1 MKLKVYSF
9 ITTIVLFVFVSVASA
24 AIHTELIE
32 KARDATILVGA
43 EGDNTGGF
51 GTGVLIDPS
60 GLAIT
65 NYHVIHRAK
74 KIRVF
79 FYDPEDLNNY
89 TAEIIGIDPVADLA
103 LLQIK
108 VKEDMLPLTY
118 LNIESENF
126 IIGEEVV
133 AIGHMLGLQWSVT
146 QGTINH
152 TERPGKI
159 TPYVSV
165 LQHSAQINKG
175 NSGGALINKNGDIVG
190 INTYILLP
198 KGGWSGIA
206 YAIRGDNVYDSV
218 QQINETGTVQYT
230 AFKIGLRNMNEF
242 FIEAVQKEY
251 PDEKIPTNV
260 FGLMAIGLEEGDHPS
275 EQGIKEF
282 DVLIAVD
289 GRPVNH
295 LFGLKNIIQ
304 EYSPG
309 DIVKVLLIRDS
320 HIISLDY
327 ELGSIDFTDY
337 EEFYDKSIKEQFE
350 DKPAMPPVP
359 EEEKVEK
366 ENPRVTPLPE
376 EEQVLPEEEQVLPIP
391 QPIPQV
397 PHLEEDDADGRGS

>member
-9 ITTIVLFVFVSVASA
+9 ITTIVLLYSLVVVSIASA
-24 AIHTELIE
+24 AIPTELIE

-43 EGDNTGGF
+43 EGDDNAGGF
-51 GTGVLIDPS
+51 GTGVVIDPS

-65 NYHVIHRAK
+65 NYHVIHRAERLR
-74 KIRVF
+74 IF
-79 FYDPEDLNNY
+79 FWDPDDLNNY
-89 TAEIIGIDPVADLA
+89 TADIIGIDPVADLA

-108 VKEDMLPLTY
+108 VREDMLPLTY

-146 QGTINH
+146 QGTLNH

-175 NSGGALINKNGDIVG
+175 NSGGPLINKVGDVVG

-206 YAIRGDNVYDSV
+206 YAIRGDNVYDAV
-218 QQINETGTVQYT
+218 QQIIETGEVQYT

-242 FIEAVQKEY
+242 FIKAVQKEY
-251 PDEKIPTNV
+251 PEEKIPTNV
-260 FGLMAIGLEEGDHPS
+260 FGLMAMNVEEGDYAS
-275 EQGIKEF
+275 KQGIKEF

-289 GRPVNH
+289 GQPVNH
-295 LFGLKNIIQ
+295 LYGLKNIIQ
-304 EYSPG
+304 DYSPG
-309 DIVKVLLIRDS
+309 DVVKVLLIRDS

-327 ELGSIDFTDY
+327 ELGFIDFTEF
-337 EEFYDKSIKEQFE
+337 EEFYDESIKDQFE
-350 DKPAMPPVP
+350 DKPTLPPAP
-359 EEEKVEK
+359 EEEEEK
-366 ENPRVTPLPE
+366 PKVTPLPE
-376 EEQVLPEEEQVLPIP
+376 EEQP
-391 QPIPQV
+391 QPIPLV
-397 PHLEEDDADGRGS
+397 PHAEEDESDGSNR

>member
-1 MKLKVYSF
+1 MVDVKKLYSF
-9 ITTIVLFVFVSVASA
+9 VAGIVLFALVSIASA
-24 AIHTELIE
+24 AIPTELIE

-43 EGDNTGGF
+43 EGDDNAGGF
-51 GTGVLIDPS
+51 GTGVVIDPS

-74 KIRVF
+74 KIRIF
-79 FYDPEDLNNY
+79 FWDPEDLNNY

-146 QGTINH
+146 QGTLNH

-175 NSGGALINKNGDIVG
+175 NSGGPLINKNGDVVG

-198 KGGWSGIA
+198 NGGWSGLA

-218 QQINETGTVQYT
+218 QQINETGAVQYT

-242 FIEAVQKEY
+242 FIKAVQKEY
-251 PDEKIPTNV
+251 PEEKIPTNV
-260 FGLMAIGLEEGDHPS
+260 FGLMATNIEEGDYAS
-275 EQGIKEF
+275 DQGLKEF
-282 DVLIAVD
+282 DIIIAVD
-289 GRPVNH
+289 GQPVNH
-295 LFGLKNIIQ
+295 LYALKTIIK

-309 DIVKVLLIRDS
+309 DVVKILLIRDS

-337 EEFYDKSIKEQFE
+337 ETFYDDKIEDQFE
-350 DKPAMPPVP
+350 DKPQTPPVP
-359 EEEKVEK
+359 EEEEEK
-366 ENPRVTPLPE
+366 PKVTPLPE
-376 EEQVLPEEEQVLPIP
+376 EEQP
-391 QPIPQV
+391 QPIPLV
-397 PHLEEDDADGRGS
+397 PHAEEDESDGSSR

>member
-1 MKLKVYSF
+1 MKLNVYSF

-24 AIHTELIE
+24 AIPTELIE

-43 EGDNTGGF
+43 EGDNGGGF

-175 NSGGALINKNGDIVG
+175 NSGGPLINKNGDIVG

-206 YAIRGDNVYDSV
+206 YAVRGDNVYDSV

-242 FIEAVQKEY
+242 FIKAVQKEY
-251 PDEKIPTNV
+251 PEEKIPTNV

-289 GRPVNH
+289 GRPINH
-295 LFGLKNIIQ
+295 LYALKNIIQ

-309 DIVKVLLIRDS
+309 DVVNVLLIRDG

-350 DKPAMPPVP
+350 DKPEMPPVP
-359 EEEKVEK
+359 EEEEEK
-366 ENPRVTPLPE
+366 PKVTPIPE
-376 EEQVLPEEEQVLPIP
+376 EEHQILPIPIP

-397 PHLEEDDADGRGS
+397 PHLEEEDADGRGG

>member
-1 MKLKVYSF
+1 MSTVG
-9 ITTIVLFVFVSVASA
+9 A
-24 AIHTELIE
+24 AIPTETIE
-32 KARDATILVGA
+32 KARDATILVAA
-43 EGDNTGGF
+43 EGGDNGGGF
-51 GTGVLIDPS
+51 GTGVIIDPS

-65 NYHVIHRAK
+65 NYHVIHRAE
-74 KIRVF
+74 KIRIF
-79 FYDPEDLNNY
+79 FWDPDDLNNY
-89 TAEIIGIDPVADLA
+89 TAEIIGIDPIADLA

-146 QGTINH
+146 QGTLNH
-152 TERPGKI
+152 LERPGKI
-159 TPYVSV
+159 TPYVSI

-175 NSGGALINKNGDIVG
+175 NSGGPLINKNGDVVG

-218 QQINETGTVQYT
+218 QQIIETGEVQYT

-251 PDEKIPTNV
+251 PDEKIPTNI
-260 FGLMAIGLEEGDHPS
+260 FGLMVIGLEEGDYAA

-289 GRPVNH
+289 GQPINH
-295 LFGLKNIIQ
+295 LYALKTIIK
-304 EYSPG
+304 EHSPR
-309 DIVKVLLIRDS
+309 DVVKVLLIRNG

-327 ELGSIDFTDY
+327 ELTAIDFSDY
-337 EEFYDKSIKEQFE
+337 EKFYDTSIEEQFE
-350 DKPAMPPVP
+350 DKPEMPPVP
-359 EEEKVEK
+359 EEEEEK
-366 ENPRVTPLPE
+366 SQE
-376 EEQVLPEEEQVLPIP
+376 EEEEELPTP
-391 QPIPQV
+391 TPAPQV
-397 PHLEEDDADGRGS
+397 PQVEEDNSNEGSR

>member
-1 MKLKVYSF
+1 MYKL
-9 ITTIVLFVFVSVASA
+9 ITTIVLLYSLVVVSIASA
-24 AIHTELIE
+24 AIPTELIE

-43 EGDNTGGF
+43 EGDDNAGGF
-51 GTGVLIDPS
+51 GTGVIIHPS

-74 KIRVF
+74 SLRIF
-79 FYDPEDLNNY
+79 FWDPDDLNNY

-108 VKEDMLPLTY
+108 VKEEMLPLTY

-146 QGTINH
+146 QGTLNH
-152 TERPGKI
+152 LERPGKI

-175 NSGGALINKNGDIVG
+175 NSGGPLINKNGDVVG

-218 QQINETGTVQYT
+218 QQIIETGEVQYT

-242 FIEAVQKEY
+242 FAASVQKQFPE
-251 PDEKIPTNV
+251 EKIPTNV
-260 FGLMAIGLEEGDHPS
+260 FGLMATNIEEGDYAS
-275 EQGIKEF
+275 DQGLKEF
-282 DVLIAVD
+282 DIIIAVD
-289 GRPVNH
+289 GQPVNH
-295 LFGLKNIIQ
+295 LYALKNIIK

-309 DIVKVLLIRDS
+309 DVVKILLIRDS
-320 HIISLDY
+320 HIMSLDY

-337 EEFYDKSIKEQFE
+337 ETFYDDKIEDQFE
-350 DKPAMPPVP
+350 DKPQTPPVP
-359 EEEKVEK
+359 EEEEEK
-366 ENPRVTPLPE
+366 PKVTPLPE
-376 EEQVLPEEEQVLPIP
+376 EEQP
-391 QPIPQV
+391 QPIPLV
-397 PHLEEDDADGRGS
+397 PHAEEDESDGSSR

>member
-1 MKLKVYSF
+1 MKLIVG
-9 ITTIVLFVFVSVASA
+9 IVLLYSLVVVSIASA
-24 AIHTELIE
+24 AIPTELIE

-43 EGDNTGGF
+43 EGEDNTGGF
-51 GTGVLIDPS
+51 GTGVVIDPS

-65 NYHVIHRAK
+65 NYHVIHRAEK
-74 KIRVF
+74 LRIF
-79 FYDPEDLNNY
+79 FWDPDDLNNY
-89 TAEIIGIDPVADLA
+89 TAEIVGIDPVADLA

-108 VKEDMLPLTY
+108 VREDMLPLTY
-118 LNIESENF
+118 LKIESENF

-175 NSGGALINKNGDIVG
+175 NSGGALINKAGDVVG

-218 QQINETGTVQYT
+218 QQIIETGEVQYT

-242 FIEAVQKEY
+242 FTSAVQKQF

-260 FGLMAIGLEEGDHPS
+260 FGLMATGIEEGDYAS

-282 DVLIAVD
+282 DVIIAVD
-289 GRPVNH
+289 GQPVNH
-295 LFGLKNIIQ
+295 LYGLKNIIK

-309 DIVKVLLIRDS
+309 DVVKILVIRDS
-320 HIISLDY
+320 HIVSLDY
-327 ELGSIDFTDY
+327 ELGSIDFTDF
-337 EEFYDKSIKEQFE
+337 EKFYDEKNEEKFE
-350 DKPAMPPVP
+350 DKPQTPPVP
-359 EEEKVEK
+359 EEEEEK
-366 ENPRVTPLPE
+366 PKVTPLPE
-376 EEQVLPEEEQVLPIP
+376 EEQA
-391 QPIPQV
+391 QPIPLV
-397 PHLEEDDADGRGS
+397 PHAEEDKSDGRGS

>member
-1 MKLKVYSF
+1 MYKL
-9 ITTIVLFVFVSVASA
+9 ITTIVLFCFMSIASA
-24 AIHTELIE
+24 AIPTELIE

-43 EGDNTGGF
+43 EGEDNTGGF
-51 GTGVLIDPS
+51 GTGVIIDPS

-65 NYHVIHRAK
+65 NYHVIHRAERLR
-74 KIRVF
+74 IF
-79 FYDPEDLNNY
+79 FWDPDDLNNY

-108 VKEDMLPLTY
+108 VREDMLPLTY
-118 LNIESENF
+118 LKIESENF

-175 NSGGALINKNGDIVG
+175 NSGGALINKAGDVVG

-218 QQINETGTVQYT
+218 QQIIETGEVQYT

-242 FIEAVQKEY
+242 FTSAVQKQF

-260 FGLMAIGLEEGDHPS
+260 FGLMATGIEEGDYAS

-282 DVLIAVD
+282 DVIIAVD
-289 GRPVNH
+289 GQPVNH
-295 LFGLKNIIQ
+295 LYGLKNIIK

-309 DIVKVLLIRDS
+309 DVVKILVIRDS
-320 HIISLDY
+320 HIVSLDY
-327 ELGSIDFTDY
+327 ELGSIDFTDF
-337 EEFYDKSIKEQFE
+337 EKFYDEKNEEKFE
-350 DKPAMPPVP
+350 DKPQTPPVP
-359 EEEKVEK
+359 EEEEEK
-366 ENPRVTPLPE
+366 PKVTPLPE
-376 EEQVLPEEEQVLPIP
+376 EEQA
-391 QPIPQV
+391 QPIPLV
-397 PHLEEDDADGRGS
+397 PHAEEDKSDGRGS

>member
-1 MKLKVYSF
+1 
-9 ITTIVLFVFVSVASA
+9 
-24 AIHTELIE
+24 
-32 KARDATILVGA
+32 
-43 EGDNTGGF
+43 
-51 GTGVLIDPS
+51 
-60 GLAIT
+60 
-65 NYHVIHRAK
+65 
-74 KIRVF
+74 
-79 FYDPEDLNNY
+79 
-89 TAEIIGIDPVADLA
+89 
-103 LLQIK
+103 
-108 VKEDMLPLTY
+108 MLPLTY

-175 NSGGALINKNGDIVG
+175 NSGGPLINKNGDVVG

-206 YAIRGDNVYDSV
+206 YAVRGDNVYDSI
-218 QQINETGTVQYT
+218 QQIKETGEVQYT

-242 FIEAVQKEY
+242 FSEAVQKEY
-251 PDEKIPTNV
+251 PEQKIPTNI
-260 FGLMAIGLEEGDHPS
+260 FGLMAIGLEEGDHAS

-289 GRPVNH
+289 GRPINH
-295 LFGLKNIIQ
+295 LYALKNIIQ

-309 DIVKVLLIRDS
+309 DVVNVLLIRDG

-350 DKPAMPPVP
+350 DKPEKPPVP
-359 EEEKVEK
+359 EEEEEK
-366 ENPRVTPLPE
+366 PKVTPIPE
-376 EEQVLPEEEQVLPIP
+376 EEHQILPIPIP

-397 PHLEEDDADGRGS
+397 PHLEEDDTDGRGG

>member
-1 MKLKVYSF
+1 MYKL
-9 ITTIVLFVFVSVASA
+9 ITTIVLFVFVSIASA
-24 AIHTELIE
+24 AIPTALIE

-43 EGDNTGGF
+43 EGEDNTGGF
-51 GTGVLIDPS
+51 GTGVIIDPS

-65 NYHVIHRAK
+65 NYHVIHRAERLR
-74 KIRVF
+74 IF
-79 FYDPEDLNNY
+79 FWDPDDLNNY

-108 VKEDMLPLTY
+108 VREDMLPLTY
-118 LNIESENF
+118 LKIESENF

-175 NSGGALINKNGDIVG
+175 NSGGALINKAGDVVG

-218 QQINETGTVQYT
+218 QQIIETGEVQYT

-242 FIEAVQKEY
+242 FTSAVQKQF

-260 FGLMAIGLEEGDHPS
+260 FGLMATGIEEGDYAS

-282 DVLIAVD
+282 DVIIAVD
-289 GRPVNH
+289 GQPVNH
-295 LFGLKNIIQ
+295 LYGLKNIIK

-309 DIVKVLLIRDS
+309 DVVKILVIRDS
-320 HIISLDY
+320 HIVSLDY
-327 ELGSIDFTDY
+327 ELGSIDFTDF
-337 EEFYDKSIKEQFE
+337 EKFYDEKNEEKFE
-350 DKPAMPPVP
+350 DKPQTPPVP
-359 EEEKVEK
+359 EEEEEK
-366 ENPRVTPLPE
+366 PKVTPLPE
-376 EEQVLPEEEQVLPIP
+376 EEQP
-391 QPIPQV
+391 QPIPLV
-397 PHLEEDDADGRGS
+397 PHAEEDESDGSSR

>member
-1 MKLKVYSF
+1 MKLIVG
-9 ITTIVLFVFVSVASA
+9 IVLLYSLVVVSIASA
-24 AIHTELIE
+24 AIPTELIE

-43 EGDNTGGF
+43 EGEDNTGGF
-51 GTGVLIDPS
+51 GTGVIIDPS

-65 NYHVIHRAK
+65 NYHVIHRAERLR
-74 KIRVF
+74 IF
-79 FYDPEDLNNY
+79 FWDPDDLNNY

-108 VKEDMLPLTY
+108 VREDMLPLTY
-118 LNIESENF
+118 LKIESENF

-175 NSGGALINKNGDIVG
+175 NSGGALINKAGDVVG

-218 QQINETGTVQYT
+218 QQIIETGQVQYT

-242 FIEAVQKEY
+242 FTTNVQKQFPE
-251 PDEKIPTNV
+251 EKIPTNV
-260 FGLMAIGLEEGDHPS
+260 FGLMATGIEEGDYAS

-282 DVLIAVD
+282 DVIIAVD
-289 GRPVNH
+289 GQPVNH
-295 LFGLKNIIQ
+295 LYGLKNIIK

-309 DIVKVLLIRDS
+309 DVVKILVIRDS
-320 HIISLDY
+320 HIVSLDY
-327 ELGSIDFTDY
+327 ELGSIDFTDF
-337 EEFYDKSIKEQFE
+337 EKFYDEKNEEKFE
-350 DKPAMPPVP
+350 DKPQTPPVP
-359 EEEKVEK
+359 EEEEEK
-366 ENPRVTPLPE
+366 PKVTPLPQ
-376 EEQVLPEEEQVLPIP
+376 EEQP
-391 QPIPQV
+391 QPIPLV
-397 PHLEEDDADGRGS
+397 PHAEEDESDGSSR

>member
-1 MKLKVYSF
+1 MVDVKKLYSF
-9 ITTIVLFVFVSVASA
+9 VAGIVLFALVSIASA
-24 AIHTELIE
+24 AIPTELIE
-32 KARDATILVGA
+32 KARDATVLVGA
-43 EGDNTGGF
+43 EGDDNAGGF
-51 GTGVLIDPS
+51 GTGVIIDPS

-242 FIEAVQKEY
+242 FIKAVQKEY
-251 PDEKIPTNV
+251 PEEKIPTNV
-260 FGLMAIGLEEGDHPS
+260 FGLMAIGLEEGDHAS

-289 GRPVNH
+289 GRPINH
-295 LFGLKNIIQ
+295 LFALKNIIK
-304 EYSPG
+304 EYKPG
-309 DIVKVLLIRDS
+309 DVVKVMLIRDS
-320 HIISLDY
+320 HIMSLDY

-337 EEFYDKSIKEQFE
+337 EEFYDKSIEDKFE
-350 DKPAMPPVP
+350 DKPQAPAVP
-359 EEEKVEK
+359 EEEEEEPK
-366 ENPRVTPLPE
+366 VTPLPE
-376 EEQVLPEEEQVLPIP
+376 EEQIFPIPIP

-397 PHLEEDDADGRGS
+397 PHLEEDDADGRGG

>member
-1 MKLKVYSF
+1 MVDVKKLYSF
-9 ITTIVLFVFVSVASA
+9 VAGIVLFALVSISSAS
-24 AIHTELIE
+24 IPTELIE
-32 KARDATILVGA
+32 KARDATILVGS
-43 EGDNTGGF
+43 EGDNSGGF

-79 FYDPEDLNNY
+79 FYDPENLNNY

-103 LLQIK
+103 LIQIK
-108 VKEDMLPLTY
+108 VREEMLPLTY

-218 QQINETGTVQYT
+218 QQIIETGEVQYT
-230 AFKIGLRNMNEF
+230 AFKLGLRNMNEF
-242 FIEAVQKEY
+242 FIKAVQKEY
-251 PDEKIPTNV
+251 PDEKIPTNI
-260 FGLMAIGLEEGDHPS
+260 FGLMVIGLEEGDYAA
-275 EQGIKEF
+275 ERGIKEF

-289 GRPVNH
+289 GQPVNH
-295 LFGLKNIIQ
+295 LYGLKNIIQ

-309 DIVKVLLIRDS
+309 DIVNVLLIRDS

-337 EEFYDKSIKEQFE
+337 EEFYDKSIEDKFE
-350 DKPAMPPVP
+350 DKPQAPAVP
-359 EEEKVEK
+359 EEEEEEPK
-366 ENPRVTPLPE
+366 VTPLPE
-376 EEQVLPEEEQVLPIP
+376 EKQILPIPIP